1 MDVVRALCFGNQG
14 QPCFIV
20 PKPMPEL
27 IPKLFALG
35 AMADLEVT
43 AEQYAEAARNKQS
56 PFDERDCLRRL
67 MVQGAKAFQ
76 LPDDEEGLEQDLIEL
91 DDATSRYASSAR
103 VQLIGWNVFVT
114 EKGYLGLGPQHL
126 QAGDVV
132 SLIPGVEVPIVL
144 RPGEN
149 GRYQLVGEAYL
160 HGIMDGEALTPD
172 SRMDVIQLY

>member
-1 MDVVRALCFGNQG
+1 
-14 QPCFIV
+14 
-20 PKPMPEL
+20 MPEL